1 MLLLVLSTLIIVLLS
16 TFNWYMPFIM
26 ITLLGKNYTYS
37 IWWEELTL
45 IEEQWLQCK
54 PWATGA
60 FPWCGKFY
68 LVNWAF
74 PVKIFKKK
82 K

>member
-1 MLLLVLSTLIIVLLS
+1 MLLLVLFAFIIVLLI
-16 TFNWYMPFIM
+16 TFNGYMPLIM
-26 ITLLGKNYTYS
+26 ITLLGNNFTYS
-37 IWWEELTL
+37 INWKRLTL

-54 PWATGA
+54 PWAPGA

-74 PVKIFKKK
+74 PVKVFRKKK
-82 K
+82 